1 MDVRGARAEP
11 TRRRQNAAR
20 LHLAAPSG
28 RRAQHHAPGGS
39 TRPHHARRTLTG
51 GADRE
56 YMSGTSSA
64 AICAPIR
71 TVRRDQRAQLP
82 AAEALICSQV
92 RY

>member
-39 TRPHHARRTLTG
+39 TRPHHARCMLTG

-56 YMSGTSSA
+56 YMSRTSSA

>member
-1 MDVRGARAEP
+1 MDVRGGRAEP

-28 RRAQHHAPGGS
+28 RWAQHHAPGGS
-39 TRPHHARRTLTG
+39 TRPHHARRTPTSG
-51 GADRE
+51 VDRE

-71 TVRRDQRAQLP
+71 TGAEISAHSYL
-82 AAEALICSQV
+82 AAEALIWALS
-92 RY
+92 